1 MDFSWALERVG
12 DSGAAALGGLVVGL
26 LFGFCAQR
34 SRFCLRAATIEF
46 WRGSLGPRTAV
57 WLMVFGAALL
67 GTQLLFSSK
76 VLDASQVRQLSQ
88 TGTLSGAILGG
99 ILFGV
104 GMILA
109 RGCAS
114 RLLVLSATGNLRA
127 LVAGLIL
134 TVAAQASLSGAL
146 SPLRLELASWWTVT
160 PATRDLASMLPP
172 YAGLLIALPTIAL
185 ALWLARH
192 HRLGM
197 TAVLTGLGVGSA
209 VVLGWWF
216 NATLAAQAFDI
227 IPVQS
232 VSFSG
237 PSADTLMVLIS
248 QPEVTV
254 SFGLGLVP
262 GVFAGSF
269 LSAISASEFRI
280 ETFNNEVSLPRYII
294 GAILMGFGS
303 MLAGGCAVGAG
314 VTGGSV
320 MALTAWIALLFMW
333 LSAGVTDLLLD
344 RPSEAGIARREPAS
358 AISS

>member
-1 MDFSWALERVG
+1 MDFTWALERLG
-12 DSGAAALGGLVVGL
+12 DNGTAALGGLLVGL

-67 GTQLLFSSK
+67 GTQLLFSFQL
-76 VLDASQVRQLSQ
+76 LDPSQVRQLSQ
-88 TGTLSGAILGG
+88 TGTLSGAIIGG
-99 ILFGV
+99 TLFGA

-146 SPLRLELASWWTVT
+146 SPLRLELASWWTVS
-160 PATRDLASMLPP
+160 PAARDLANLLPP
-172 YAGLLIALPTIAL
+172 FAGLIIAVPTIAL
-185 ALWLARH
+185 ALWLARR
-192 HRLGM
+192 HRL
-197 TAVLTGLGVGSA
+197 AASAILTGLGVGAA

-216 NATLAAQAFDI
+216 NATLAGQAFDI

-248 QPEVTV
+248 QPEITV

-262 GVFAGSF
+262 GVFVGSF
-269 LSAISASEFRI
+269 LSAVSAGEFRI

-320 MALTAWIALLFMW
+320 MALTAWVALFCMW
-333 LSAGVTDLLLD
+333 LSAGITDLLFD
-344 RPSEAGIARREPAS
+344 RPSEAGAAAGAPAS
-358 AISS
+358 AASS

>member
-1 MDFSWALERVG
+1 MNFTWALERIG
-12 DSGAAALGGLVVGL
+12 DSGTAALGGLIIGL
-26 LFGFCAQR
+26 IFGFCAQR
-34 SRFCLRAATIEF
+34 SQFCLRAATIEF

-57 WLMVFGAALL
+57 WLLVFGAALL
-67 GTQLLFSSK
+67 GTQLLFTGK
-76 VLDASQVRQLSQ
+76 LLDATQVRQLAQ
-88 TGTLSGAILGG
+88 TGTLSGAIIGG
-99 ILFGV
+99 ALFGA

-134 TVAAQASLSGAL
+134 TVAAQAALSGAL
-146 SPLRLELASWWTVT
+146 SPLRLELASWWTVA
-160 PATRDLASMLPP
+160 PATRDMGAFLPP
-172 YAGLLIALPTIAL
+172 FSGLIIAAPTIIL
-185 ALWLARH
+185 ALWLARQ
-192 HRLGM
+192 HRLAP
-197 TAVLTGLGVGSA
+197 TTILTGLGVGVA

-227 IPVQS
+227 VPVQS

-269 LSAISASEFRI
+269 LSAVTAGEFKV
-280 ETFNNEVSLPRYII
+280 ETFNNEVSLPRYIV
-294 GAILMGFGS
+294 GAVLMGFGS

-320 MALTAWIALLFMW
+320 MALTAWVALFFMW
-333 LSAGVTDLLLD
+333 LSAGLTDLLID
-344 RPSEAGIARREPAS
+344 RPVAAPKTGGETAS
-358 AISS
+358 ATTS

>member
-1 MDFSWALERVG
+1 M
-12 DSGAAALGGLVVGL
+12 
-26 LFGFCAQR
+26 
-34 SRFCLRAATIEF
+34 
-46 WRGSLGPRTAV
+46 
-57 WLMVFGAALL
+57 
-67 GTQLLFSSK
+67 
-76 VLDASQVRQLSQ
+76 
-88 TGTLSGAILGG
+88 
-99 ILFGV
+99 
-104 GMILA
+104 
-109 RGCAS
+109 
-114 RLLVLSATGNLRA
+114 
-127 LVAGLIL
+127 
-134 TVAAQASLSGAL
+134 
-146 SPLRLELASWWTVT
+146 
-160 PATRDLASMLPP
+160 
-172 YAGLLIALPTIAL
+172 IALPTLAL

-192 HRLGM
+192 HRIGLGI
-197 TAVLTGLGVGSA
+197 VLTGLGVGSA

-216 NATLAAQAFDI
+216 NATLAGQAFDI

-269 LSAISASEFRI
+269 LSAVSTGEFRI

-344 RPSEAGIARREPAS
+344 RPSQAGIARSEPAS
-358 AISS
+358 AVSS

>member
-1 MDFSWALERVG
+1 
-12 DSGAAALGGLVVGL
+12 
-26 LFGFCAQR
+26 
-34 SRFCLRAATIEF
+34 
-46 WRGSLGPRTAV
+46 
-57 WLMVFGAALL
+57 
-67 GTQLLFSSK
+67 
-76 VLDASQVRQLSQ
+76 
-88 TGTLSGAILGG
+88 
-99 ILFGV
+99 
-104 GMILA
+104 
-109 RGCAS
+109 
-114 RLLVLSATGNLRA
+114 
-127 LVAGLIL
+127 
-134 TVAAQASLSGAL
+134 
-146 SPLRLELASWWTVT
+146 
-160 PATRDLASMLPP
+160 MLPP

-192 HRLGM
+192 HRLGL
-197 TAVLTGLGVGSA
+197 TAVLMGLGVGSA
-209 VVLGWWF
+209 VALGWWF
-216 NATLAAQAFDI
+216 NATLARQAFDI

-269 LSAISASEFRI
+269 LSAISAGEFCI
-280 ETFNNEVSLPRYII
+280 ETFNNEVSMPRYII

-344 RPSEAGIARREPAS
+344 RPSETGIARSEPAS
-358 AISS
+358 AASS